1 MFDVITFGSATKD
14 IFLRTKESVV
24 LDSDKFATGR
34 GVCFSLGSKIK
45 ADEVYLTSGGGGTNS
60 AATLALQG
68 FKTAYCGK
76 IGRDDAG
83 LKVLKDLEDRGV
95 NVDLVS
101 STDEKPTNHSVIIDV
116 VGIDRT
122 ILVYRGASDYH
133 SEKDIDF
140 ENLRAGWFYIAPF
153 SESSISL
160 FNILIDY
167 ANENGTK
174 VMVNPSKAQLGDEKM
189 KDLLSKTDVLL
200 LNAEE
205 AAILTGESIE
215 NDNELIKKTANLCKG
230 VVLITQGVNGVVAHN
245 DGVFYRSKPI
255 IPEADDKTGA
265 GDSFGSGFLSEYI
278 RTNDV
283 EKALQFGT
291 ANSTACLQ
299 KLGAKNGLLKKDEG
313 YQKNPVLKG
322 SDVDNL
328 NWEH

>member
-14 IFLRTKESVV
+14 IFLRSKESVV

-34 GVCFSLGSKIK
+34 GVCFSLGSKVK

-68 FKTAYCGK
+68 FNTAYCGK

-83 LKVLKDLEDRGV
+83 LKVLKELEERGV
-95 NVDLVS
+95 NTDLVS

-116 VGIDRT
+116 MEIDRT

-133 SEKDIDF
+133 GEKDIDF
-140 ENLRAGWFYIAPF
+140 ENLKSKWFYLAPF
-153 SESSISL
+153 SESSIPL
-160 FNILIDY
+160 FNLLIDY
-167 ANENGTK
+167 ADKNGIK
-174 VMVNPSKAQLGDEKM
+174 VMANPSKAQLSDENIKI
-189 KDLLSKTDVLL
+189 LLDKIDILL

-205 AAILTGESIE
+205 AVILTNESIE
-215 NDNELIKKTANLCKG
+215 DDNELIKKTANLCKG
-230 VVLITQGVNGVVAHN
+230 VTLITQGVNGVVAHN
-245 DGVFYRSKPI
+245 EGIFYRSKPI

-265 GDSFGSGFLSEYI
+265 GDSFGSGFLSEYM

-299 KLGAKNGLLKKDEG
+299 KLGAKNGLLKKGEE
-313 YQKNPVLKG
+313 YQKNPVIKGGDVANLK
-322 SDVDNL
+322 
-328 NWEH
+328 WEH